1 MKFVDLANIRIRSG
15 KGGKGCIAFRREKY
29 VPMGGPNGGDGGR
42 GGDVVFRATTDMS
55 TLLDFKYLDHY
66 EAENGKMGLGS
77 DKKGRDG
84 ETLFIPVPVGT
95 LIINAETDEVVADM
109 TQNGQ
114 STVVALGGRGGKG
127 NAHFKSST
135 HQAPRFAQP
144 GEPGVELRLTLEL
157 KLLADVGLVG
167 LPNAGKST
175 MISVISAA
183 RPKIADY
190 PFTTLVPNLGVVKP
204 EAGRSFVVADIPGL
218 IAGASQGAGLGVQ
231 FLRHVD
237 RTSVLAHLVDVSDMS
252 ESDPVEDLK
261 TVMIELEAYSPELA
275 GRAMIVVGTKTDACI
290 DGGRL
295 GRLREYCANE
305 GYVFYPVSAVTGDGV
320 RTLVKALEREVHKG

>member
-1 MKFVDLANIRIRSG
+1 MKFVDLVNIRIRSG

-29 VPMGGPNGGDGGR
+29 VPMGGPSGGDGGR

-55 TLLDFKYLDHY
+55 TLLDFKYLDHH

-77 DKKGRDG
+77 DKKGRDA
-84 ETLFIPVPVGT
+84 ETLVIPVPVGT
-95 LIINAETDEVVADM
+95 LIINAETGELVADM
-109 TQNGQ
+109 TQDGQ
-114 STVVALGGRGGKG
+114 TAVVAQGGRGGKG

-144 GEPGVELRLTLEL
+144 GEPGVEMRLTLEL

-204 EAGRSFVVADIPGL
+204 EDGRSFVVADIPGL
-218 IAGASQGAGLGVQ
+218 IAGASDGAGLGIQ
-231 FLRHVD
+231 FLRHIE
-237 RTSVLAHLVDVSDMS
+237 RTTVLAHLVDVSDMN
-252 ESDPVEDLK
+252 ESDPVADFK
-261 TVMIELEAYSPELA
+261 TLMAELEAYSPELA
-275 GRAMIVVGTKTDACI
+275 GRTMIVVGTKTDACLE
-290 DGGRL
+290 GERL
-295 GRLREYCANE
+295 GRLHEYCANE

>member
-1 MKFVDLANIRIRSG
+1 MKFVDLVNIRIRSG

-109 TQNGQ
+109 TQDGQ

-135 HQAPRFAQP
+135 HQAPRYAQP

-204 EAGRSFVVADIPGL
+204 EDGRSFVVADIPGL

-231 FLRHVD
+231 FLRHVE
-237 RTSVLAHLVDVSDMS
+237 RTSVLAHLVDVSDMN
-252 ESDPVEDLK
+252 ESDPVEDFK
-261 TVMIELEAYSPELA
+261 TVMAELEAYSPELA
-275 GRAMIVVGTKTDACI
+275 GRAMIVVGTKTDACLE
-290 DGGRL
+290 GERL
-295 GRLREYCANE
+295 GRLHDYCANE

-320 RTLVKALEREVHKG
+320 RTLVKALEREVYKG